1 MKTPG
6 KKDINQFKAM
16 QYQEDAKER
25 VNRHI
30 PISIFFFSIVLI
42 YGIFIIYHSLSTKSI
57 KAVTVE
63 AGSLTESDIFNAM
76 VLRRETNVYA
86 AESGI
91 VDTFLPAGTTAK
103 KGEAVCSVTRDAA
116 KREQILANLSAE
128 KARMTSAIEYDTQT
142 EKELQA
148 FLREY
153 AVNINYRQLAYTA
166 QAMLELENMLNSGS
180 FAYTIQ
186 DNGSY
191 QKSVDNLDLYRQ
203 QIASI
208 GKVYTVPQS
217 STISYYTDGLEE
229 ITAQDFQ
236 LSDLKKQEQPM
247 HRLEKKE
254 VTANDFLFK
263 AIDNLYYYFGVEVN
277 AAAYSYLEDMSGD
290 YITLFFPSKNLSMT
304 AHLERLE
311 PYTDGYLAVF
321 QADRFINRFLEDRFV
336 PVQITYDQHSGL
348 KVPNSAIT
356 AKQVLVIP
364 KTAVNKNERGDYFVR
379 KRTINEKKQETG
391 VFVRVK
397 VYGEDE
403 ENHYYVL
410 AVDDPRELAKEDVIF
425 TSDLP
430 TSDEYER
437 YTISQEE
444 KILGVYVLNKGYA
457 DFKRIRRLYQSDH
470 FSIVQ
475 KFFPYSIKIYDQI
488 AGEAQGIKEFSI
500 VK

>member
-1 MKTPG
+1 
-6 KKDINQFKAM
+6 
-16 QYQEDAKER
+16 
-25 VNRHI
+25 
-30 PISIFFFSIVLI
+30 
-42 YGIFIIYHSLSTKSI
+42 
-57 KAVTVE
+57 
-63 AGSLTESDIFNAM
+63 
-76 VLRRETNVYA
+76 
-86 AESGI
+86 
-91 VDTFLPAGTTAK
+91 
-103 KGEAVCSVTRDAA
+103 
-116 KREQILANLSAE
+116 
-128 KARMTSAIEYDTQT
+128 
-142 EKELQA
+142 
-148 FLREY
+148 
-153 AVNINYRQLAYTA
+153 
-166 QAMLELENMLNSGS
+166 
-180 FAYTIQ
+180 
-186 DNGSY
+186 
-191 QKSVDNLDLYRQ
+191 
-203 QIASI
+203 
-208 GKVYTVPQS
+208 
-217 STISYYTDGLEE
+217 
-229 ITAQDFQ
+229 
-236 LSDLKKQEQPM
+236 M